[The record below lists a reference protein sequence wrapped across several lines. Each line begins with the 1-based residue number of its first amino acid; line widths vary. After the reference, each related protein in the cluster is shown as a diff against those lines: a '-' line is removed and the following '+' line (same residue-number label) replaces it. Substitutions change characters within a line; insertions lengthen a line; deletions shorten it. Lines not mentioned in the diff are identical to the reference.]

1 MTVSNQNQK
10 STGTGNGTS
19 HQFNFNF
26 KIALAADLVV
36 LVRTDATGATV
47 TKTLNTDYII
57 PTSSIAADA
66 GGNILFKF
74 NTGTSTDA
82 HFDTTD
88 RRPPA
93 GTTVILKRQVQLTQG
108 VDLQAASS
116 LPAETLENAYDKV
129 THGLQQLQEQMD
141 RALLR
146 PASDSTT
153 AALPDTVDLKGKVLQ
168 FNSSTGVPEAVAG
181 LTDNATSSTPGLMSA
196 ADKSKL
202 DGIEAGATGDQ
213 DAAEIRTLVESATD
227 SNVFTDA
234 DHTKLNNIENN
245 ATADQTDSEIRAAVA
260 SATDSNVFTDADHTK
275 LDGIETG
282 ATADQTDAEI
292 KIAYENNSDTNAFS
306 DAEKTKLSGIETGAT
321 ADQNASDIRGLGF
334 FDTTNDG
341 TGSGLDADKLDG
353 QEGTYYQQAS
363 TALTTSTSFGGDV
376 SGTYNAIV
384 IADDSHNH
392 VISNVDGLQD
402 ALNAKAP
409 LASPALTG
417 TPSAPTAAADTSTTQ
432 IATTAFVQ
440 QELTALVDSAPN
452 TLNTLNEI
460 AAAIN
465 DDPNFNTTVTNALGN
480 RLRIDVNNQG
490 LTATQKTNA
499 VTNLGLA
506 TVATSGAYSDISG
519 TPTNATTS
527 AAGLMSSA
535 DKTKLN
541 GIEDNATADQTASEI
556 KTLYENNSNTNAF
569 TDALLNKLNAI
580 EASATA
586 DQTAA
591 EIRTL
596 VESATDSNVFT
607 DADHTKL
614 NGIESNATADQTAT
628 EILTAIKTVDGATS
642 GLDSDLLDGQHGSHY
657 LDYNNFTNVPT
668 LTTTL
673 SALTDTTI
681 TSVGDN
687 DLIAYDSGSSKFI
700 NQTPAEAGFA
710 TVATSGSYNDLSNTP
725 TIPSNNNQLSN
736 GAGYVTS
743 SGNVASA
750 DTIKTTKISSGNT
763 FRYLT
768 MVDANNTTATAE
780 TLETDV
786 YPQHAPAINTTLF
799 STIQTFSMRF
809 MNSGNAIYYYSQDNT
824 TDAVKIFYD
833 DDNSDFEIELE
844 SPADSLKITDNGT
857 DRFVFT
863 KSNGTLTATTFV
875 GALTGNASTATS
887 ATSATSASVADQV
900 KTESTLSSSFHYLT
914 FVDSNNSSAT
924 AETLYT
930 KSGIYVTPSQS
941 KLNVSVLE
949 PYEIRFREVEATGA
963 NKINFRSP
971 NASNV
976 ITDTVSFSYND
987 TNNDFL
993 IQLANGADSIKIQ
1006 DGTTDKITLASDG
1019 TVTASNYV
1027 GNFNG
1032 QAASYYLDYN
1042 NFTNTPTIPTG
1053 DITGVTAGT
1062 GLSGGGDSGSVTL
1075 DVDLSEL
1082 TDMTQAMVG
1091 TDEFIVLD
1099 NGADR
1104 RKAANEIPL
1113 SIFNNDSSFTAN
1125 ANLTD
1130 ITGGIEI
1137 AGGIVSV
1144 KNTGTRSEVRL
1155 YCETTNQH
1163 YQALRAPAHSTFPG
1177 SGNFTM
1183 DIPPGNG
1190 TLLSTL
1196 SNLSD
1201 LANVATTSPSTG
1213 EVLKWN
1219 GSAWEPGTDSGGG
1232 GSVSSLTDVSL
1243 SSLSNGQVLK
1253 YNSNTSKWENA
1264 ADATGGGGG
1273 SATNADTVD
1282 NYHLSVV
1289 ASMPSSPDSNT
1300 IYFVT
1305 G

>member
-1 MTVSNQNQK
+1 MTTREIVAANRRVQYDGSSGLGPYSFAFQINA
-10 STGTGNGTS
+10 TS
-19 HQFNFNF
+19 EISVYIDNVKKTETQHYTVT
-26 KIALAADLVV
+26 LL
-36 LVRTDATGATV
+36 ATGAGSV
-47 TKTLNTDYII
+47 TFASGQG
-57 PTSSIAADA
+57 PTSSQKVTLVSAIPIARSSVYSVA
-66 GGNILFKF
+66 GALTAASLEN
-74 NTGTSTDA
+74 D
-82 HFDTTD
+82 FDTQRIISQQVD
-88 RRPPA
+88 EKASRAIHPPEHDPDD
-93 GTTVILKRQVQLTQG
+93 
-108 VDLQAASS
+108 VDME
-116 LPAETLENAYDKV
+116 LPKKA
-129 THGLQQLQEQMD
+129 D
-141 RALLR
+141 RA
-146 PASDSTT
+146 S
-153 AALPDTVDLKGKVLQ
+153 KVLQ
-168 FNSSTGVPEAVAG
+168 FDANGNPIAVAS
-181 LTDNATSSTPGLMSA
+181 LTDNATTSTPGLMSET
-196 ADKSKL
+196 DKTKL
-202 DGIEAGATGDQ
+202 DGIEAGATADQNDAEIKTAYENNANTNAFTDAEKTKLTGIETGATADQ
-213 DAAEIRTLVESATD
+213 DASEIRTLVESATD

-245 ATADQTDSEIRAAVA
+245 ATADQTDSEIRALVA

-275 LDGIETG
+275 LD
-282 ATADQTDAEI
+282 
-292 KIAYENNSDTNAFS
+292 
-306 DAEKTKLSGIETGAT
+306 GIETGAT

-392 VISNVDGLQD
+392 TIANVDNLQTSLD
-402 ALNAKAP
+402 AKAP

-417 TPSAPTAAADTSTTQ
+417 TPTAPTASADTSTTQ

-440 QELTALVDSAPN
+440 QELAQLVDSAPS
-452 TLNTLNEI
+452 TLDTLNEI

-490 LTATQKTNA
+490 LTATQKANA

-506 TVATSGAYSDISG
+506 TVATSGAYSDLSG
-519 TPTNATTS
+519 TPTIPSATSDLTNDSGFITLSLSGDLDLNGNDLLIDGDGNTKISGSSDNIIRFFVGGSNKLTFNATSLHPSSNEGLSLGTS
-527 AAGLMSSA
+527 SNRFLDVRAKNGFFA
-535 DKTKLN
+535 DINANDISVTDPITITQNTGVAPLVVTSTTKVANLN
-541 GIEDNATADQTASEI
+541 VDKLDDQ
-556 KTLYENNSNTNAF
+556 
-569 TDALLNKLNAI
+569 
-580 EASATA
+580 
-586 DQTAA
+586 
-591 EIRTL
+591 
-596 VESATDSNVFT
+596 
-607 DADHTKL
+607 
-614 NGIESNATADQTAT
+614 
-628 EILTAIKTVDGATS
+628 DGS
-642 GLDSDLLDGQHGSHY
+642 YY

-673 SALTDTTI
+673 VALTDTTI
-681 TSVGDN
+681 SSVADN
-687 DLIAYDSGSSKFI
+687 DIIAYDGSTGKFI

-725 TIPSNNNQLSN
+725 TIPTNNNQLTN

-750 DTIKTTKISSGNT
+750 DTIKTTKIVGSSDI
-763 FRYLT
+763 RYLT
-768 MVDANNTTATAE
+768 MVDANNATATIE
-780 TLETDV
+780 TLETDGFPYHHPSANMTV
-786 YPQHAPAINTTLF
+786 F
-799 STIQTFSMRF
+799 STLRTSVLDFNQ
-809 MNSGNAIYYYSQDNT
+809 SGNFIRYYSQNNT

-833 DDNSDFEIELE
+833 DTNSDLEIELE
-844 SPADSLKITDNGT
+844 SPADSVKITDNGT

-875 GALTGNASTATS
+875 GALTGNASTAS
-887 ATSATSASVADQV
+887 SADQV
-900 KTESTLSSSFHYLT
+900 KVEALSTSALTHYLLFT
-914 FVDSNNSSAT
+914 QGLNTSSGV
-924 AETLYT
+924 AETVY
-930 KSGIYVTPSQS
+930 
-941 KLNVSVLE
+941 
-949 PYEIRFREVEATGA
+949 
-963 NKINFRSP
+963 NKAGLQYLPNTQTLINFGELKIRS
-971 NASNV
+971 S
-976 ITDTVSFSYND
+976 
-987 TNNDFL
+987 
-993 IQLANGADSIKIQ
+993 
-1006 DGTTDKITLASDG
+1006 GTTDAVTLETDG
-1019 TVTASNYV
+1019 TVTATTFVGALTGTASNATQL
-1027 GNFNG
+1027 NS

-1137 AGGIVSV
+1137 AGGIVSI

-1163 YQALRAPAHSTFPG
+1163 YQALRAPAHSTFPS

-1201 LANVATTSPSTG
+1201 LANVATTSPNTG

-1219 GSAWEPGTDSGGG
+1219 GSAWSPATDAGGG